1 MNTELF
7 AHLCPDPSDP
17 GPTEPQTQD
26 PCITARFRCG
36 ATAVLAYS
44 RSYKNI
50 KYYFATGG
58 GKAFVRE
65 DPARW
70 VRGGGCRDHARAI
83 CRVDL
88 VTNKTKQKQ
97 DLGPVRADYVGFV

>member
-1 MNTELF
+1 M
-7 AHLCPDPSDP
+7 
-17 GPTEPQTQD
+17 
-26 PCITARFRCG
+26 
-36 ATAVLAYS
+36 
-44 RSYKNI
+44 RSNSSIGIFEEFKNI